1 MAPRDQFRDAVEGA
15 GVMKATQPAAT
26 ERARGVP
33 TTCPARVVAPPTKT
47 AVLTQMRG
55 YRA

>member
-15 GVMKATQPAAT
+15 GVMKPKQPSAT
-26 ERARGVP
+26 ERARAGFRRP
-33 TTCPARVVAPPTKT
+33 SARVVAAPTKT

-55 YRA
+55 FHA